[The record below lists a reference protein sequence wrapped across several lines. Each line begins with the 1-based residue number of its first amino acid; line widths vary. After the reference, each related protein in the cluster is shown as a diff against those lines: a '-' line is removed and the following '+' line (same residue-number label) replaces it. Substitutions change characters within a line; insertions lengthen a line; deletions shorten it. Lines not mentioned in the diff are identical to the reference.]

1 MFDIDSTEVIGYL
14 ASLLVVASLAMT
26 SVVRLRILSLAG
38 SLTFIVYGVRLG
50 SVLNAWFLRKELAP
64 TIDLGLSRIRPDSP
78 FLDDFLRYHLDDIH
92 RFQPDFRMPVQDSF
106 TLVLTRDGLPAG
118 AVVGRREGEAL
129 VLSLDY
135 VMKAYRD
142 SRLGNWLFGPGAK
155 VFRDEGFTRLESDP
169 GTDLHESYLER
180 VGFRRSGDRYV
191 LDL

>member
-1 MFDIDSTEVIGYL
+1 MVTNGAIVI
-14 ASLLVVASLAMT
+14 
-26 SVVRLRILSLAG
+26 
-38 SLTFIVYGVRLG
+38 
-50 SVLNAWFLRKELAP
+50 LNAWFLRKELAP